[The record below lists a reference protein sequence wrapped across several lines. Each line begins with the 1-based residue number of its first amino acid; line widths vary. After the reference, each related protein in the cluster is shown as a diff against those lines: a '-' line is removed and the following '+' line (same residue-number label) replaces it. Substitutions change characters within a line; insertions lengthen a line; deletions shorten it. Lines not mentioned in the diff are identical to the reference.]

1 MRLGDRHTDN
11 NSRTSDYGDFS
22 SIMEESRF
30 EKFKPLLK
38 VFVALVIVAGISFGA
53 YTRLNHGSKQST
65 DDSVVNTQNN
75 SAKDKAQELAKFSA
89 CLKEIDT
96 THPSPETSDTDF
108 YPKLIASYD
117 AQLSCYDQ
125 YPNTSMAGNRS
136 SVESARQ
143 GAIDSAGAYKSTYLA
158 NGGSYT
164 YKPSSSY
171 TNPITGCSYS
181 LSESEYIKCT
191 DTYNTQHKTSV
202 STRLPAPTQGAT
214 TNTQPQNTIN
224 TAWCSAKKAEVN
236 QLYSDYTAKRDAA
249 NAVSTELYNVDYLR
263 PVGGGF
269 TQTQIDKWRASE
281 RRRLQSQLTSLQAI
295 ANEALQKYN
304 ATKSELASRSCG

>member
-1 MRLGDRHTDN
+1 MRISEKHEYDTKRNAAYDDFASILDEGKS
-11 NSRTSDYGDFS
+11 SR
-22 SIMEESRF
+22 
-30 EKFKPLLK
+30 FKPLII
-38 VFVALVIVAGISFGA
+38 VTLVVLMATGGLL
-53 YTRLNHGSKQST
+53 YLVPRLNGNNKAA
-65 DDSVVNTQNN
+65 DSSIINAPNSNTE
-75 SAKDKAQELAKFSA
+75 AQELAKFSA
-89 CLKEIDT
+89 CIKNI
-96 THPSPETSDTDF
+96 ETANPTPDASDAEF

-125 YPNTSMAGNRS
+125 YPNTGMAGNRS

-164 YKPSSSY
+164 YKPSNSY
-171 TNPITGCSYS
+171 TNPTTGCSYS

-191 DTYNTQHKTSV
+191 DTYNAQHKTSV

-214 TNTQPQNTIN
+214 TNTQPQNTID
-224 TAWCSAKKAEVN
+224 TAWCGAKKTEVN
-236 QLYSDYTAKRDAA
+236 QLYSDYIAKRDAA
-249 NAVSTELYNVDYLR
+249 DAVSTELSKVDHLL
-263 PVGGGF
+263 PVGGGL

-304 ATKSELASRSCG
+304 AAKSEMTSRSCG

>member
-1 MRLGDRHTDN
+1 MKRNAAYDDFASILDEGKS
-11 NSRTSDYGDFS
+11 SR
-22 SIMEESRF
+22 
-30 EKFKPLLK
+30 FKPLII
-38 VFVALVIVAGISFGA
+38 VTLVVLMATGGLL
-53 YTRLNHGSKQST
+53 YLVPRLNGNNKAA
-65 DDSVVNTQNN
+65 DSSIINAPNSNTE
-75 SAKDKAQELAKFSA
+75 AQELAKFSA
-89 CLKEIDT
+89 CIKNI
-96 THPSPETSDTDF
+96 ETANPTPDASDAEF

-171 TNPITGCSYS
+171 TNPTTGCSYS

-191 DTYNTQHKTSV
+191 DTYNAQHKTSV

-214 TNTQPQNTIN
+214 TDTQPQNTID
-224 TAWCSAKKAEVN
+224 TAWCSSKKAEVN
-236 QLYSDYTAKRDAA
+236 QLYSDYIAKRDAA
-249 NAVSTELYNVDYLR
+249 NAVSTELYKVDYSQ
-263 PVGGGF
+263 PTGF
-269 TQTQIDKWRASE
+269 TGTQTQLDAWRATE
-281 RRRLQSQLTSLQAI
+281 KQRLQSQLTPLQAI

-304 ATKSELASRSCG
+304 AAKSEMASQSCG